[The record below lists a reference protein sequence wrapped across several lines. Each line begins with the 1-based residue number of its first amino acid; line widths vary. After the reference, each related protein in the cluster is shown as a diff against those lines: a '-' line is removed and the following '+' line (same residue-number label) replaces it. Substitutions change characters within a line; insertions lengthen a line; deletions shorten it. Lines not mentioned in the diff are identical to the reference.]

1 MHTAAPGRRVV
12 PLAATAIV
20 LIPVVVWLLA
30 FRPMNVISEQAS
42 PAGIG
47 LAAGM
52 LLLTIGLV
60 WWKGIASLPLLITVP
75 LFLSVGWS
83 SLKPR
88 SQMSDSS
95 SQPLQKKDPPSLSVD
110 SRFDSVEVWCNGV
123 RLGETPLKMTLAEFD
138 QKVAP
143 SDLPPAQPSTISYE
157 EQQHRLKFSSAQWS
171 AIPGDPHQH
180 RLRDFPYNE
189 NNLFVMKWL
198 AGQKYWWSFRLNG
211 YTVQMTSL
219 IFGPNGDYVRCSFDG
234 FWKTLERHASLLK
247 TLAEHENVDPLTAYA
262 DHIATW
268 SPPLKQF
275 LEYQPQDAPDQP
287 RLIHYREQFS
297 ETPLEFTEA
306 VYRKDWRWIARSNDP
321 RSVPLLKLYLKQA
334 EDQYQGNVLTFRGDV
349 VATLIESDLPEVQ
362 SILEELLSG
371 ADWPELYLV
380 QLFIDRQLAR
390 GVSRQKIA
398 DWLAQLDMEASDR
411 HLVPLLLKVGGDD
424 FAKTAEAISFN
435 VLQNALNEMRS
446 RNLQPGVRKW
456 LISEWHAAPR
466 GDLMMLLIRFSSPDI
481 VEALQNTDLSTTERA
496 LSLVSVLNQ
505 SGAGTVER
513 TAMSEA
519 AAKALAA
526 ASDQEHVS
534 AVADVLR
541 HLHTEIGL
549 EALLAYDGPENKDI
563 NRARS
568 EVQQYVNGEKE
579 RLAANL
585 KLARELLQGSKTPDD
600 LVETQAFVWKDGQY
614 EAVED

>member
-1 MHTAAPGRRVV
+1 MITNGCVKELRRLLGLGRTLGDSARMAEMSEKTARKYRDDDRLPSQQSSDRTYRTRSDPFAEVWGKVEQRLELEPRLKAKTLFEWLQQTHEGQFPDSTRRTFERRV
-12 PLAATAIV
+12 
-20 LIPVVVWLLA
+20 
-30 FRPMNVISEQAS
+30 
-42 PAGIG
+42 
-47 LAAGM
+47 
-52 LLLTIGLV
+52 
-60 WWKGIASLPLLITVP
+60 
-75 LFLSVGWS
+75 
-83 SLKPR
+83 
-88 SQMSDSS
+88 
-95 SQPLQKKDPPSLSVD
+95 
-110 SRFDSVEVWCNGV
+110 
-123 RLGETPLKMTLAEFD
+123 
-138 QKVAP
+138 
-143 SDLPPAQPSTISYE
+143 
-157 EQQHRLKFSSAQWS
+157 
-171 AIPGDPHQH
+171 
-180 RLRDFPYNE
+180 
-189 NNLFVMKWL
+189 
-198 AGQKYWWSFRLNG
+198 
-211 YTVQMTSL
+211 
-219 IFGPNGDYVRCSFDG
+219 
-234 FWKTLERHASLLK
+234 
-247 TLAEHENVDPLTAYA
+247 TAYA
-262 DHIATW
+262 EHIAMW

-287 RLIHYREQFS
+287 LLIHYREQFS

-321 RSVPLLKLYLKQA
+321 RSVPLLKLYVKQA

-435 VLQNALNEMRS
+435 VLQNALNETRS

-481 VEALQNTDLSTTERA
+481 VEAMQNTDLSTTERA

-505 SGAGTVER
+505 SGPGTVER

-549 EALLAYDGPENKDI
+549 KALLAYDGPENKDI

-568 EVQQYVNGEKE
+568 EVQQYVDGEKE
-579 RLAANL
+579 RLEANL
-585 KLARELLQGSKTPDD
+585 KLARELVQGSKTPDD
-600 LVETQAFVWKDGQY
+600 LVETQAFVWNDGHY